1 MIKISLFCGGR
12 GSASL
17 IREIL
22 RIPDV
27 ELNLL
32 VNAYDNGMSTGM
44 MRRFIPGY
52 LGPSDF
58 RKNLS
63 YLLELHSPQQ
73 YILSRLLDYR
83 IPTSFDDDVVNSLL
97 SLLRG
102 SPDIG
107 IIPRELTDLL
117 LNLNGELKDRLY
129 YYLLTFIEYYIQN
142 KDKPFDFYDCSV
154 GNLLFA
160 GAYIKL
166 NYDFEMATQELM
178 NVFQSNVNAKLF
190 NISDGTNMFLVALKE
205 DGEFLEDEAKIVGKQ
220 SSSKYAGVYL
230 IPNEITSKELKN
242 INEMDLLT
250 KKDYLKELHCDV
262 PLSVFVKKAI
272 ENSDIILYG
281 PGTQHSSLFPSY
293 MTKGLREVISS
304 SKAKIK
310 AFIININKD
319 NDISAYT
326 AEDLIDAAL
335 YYFNDNDN
343 EYLITHALFNKESN
357 FRRDGVKLRV
367 NHEPTGSFNY
377 KKMEVVVGDYDHPIY
392 PGIHS
397 GTKTIKAVL
406 DLYERK
412 RRVSVN
418 ELDIYVD
425 LNERSLAV
433 RLMIEEFLELD
444 WIKYF
449 KIVRLYI
456 NNVELPKLE
465 LPHYVEIHE
474 TKNQGY
480 FSEVDVFNDWF
491 RDNNSEYLV
500 TITGDGEYRL
510 SDIINS
516 INILTNT
523 KFGAVYGSR
532 NQSRQQFINSIYAA
546 YGESRFVF
554 FLSRLGAISAGILF
568 ALRFRILFS
577 DPLTGFRVYNR
588 KILKDRLKTF
598 HEKIKL
604 KTSMALTRHMA
615 RNKIEI
621 AEIPVRYKTFVGF
634 TNVKWRLF
642 RGLKNLAGIFF

>member
-117 LNLNGELKDRLY
+117 LSLKGDLKDRLY

-160 GAYIKL
+160 GAYIEL

-205 DGEFLEDEAKIVGKQ
+205 DGEFLDDEAKIVGKQ
-220 SSSKYAGVYL
+220 SSSKYAGIYL

-242 INEMDLLT
+242 INEMDLLA
-250 KKDYLKELHCDV
+250 KKEYLRELHCDV
-262 PLSVFVKKAI
+262 PLSVSVKKAI

-335 YYFNDNDN
+335 YYFKDN
-343 EYLITHALFNKESN
+343 ENNNLITHAIYNMKSISSEK
-357 FRRDGVKLRV
+357 GVTLRSSLP
-367 NHEPTGSFNY
+367 NNDYEY
-377 KKMEVVVGDYDHPIY
+377 KGIKFIYGDYEHPY
-392 PGIHS
+392 YSGIHS
-397 GTKTIKAVL
+397 GVITVKALL
-406 DLYERK
+406 DLYGVFKKDLLEG
-412 RRVSVN
+412 
-418 ELDIYVD
+418 LDIYVD
-425 LNERSLAV
+425 LNERSISV
-433 RLMIEEFLELD
+433 NIFIDEFLEID
-444 WIKYF
+444 WSKYVS
-449 KIVRLYI
+449 IVRLYI
-456 NNVELPKLE
+456 NNVEIPS
-465 LPHYVEIHE
+465 VEHPSSIQIKSTRNE
-474 TKNQGY
+474 GF
-480 FSEVDVFNDWF
+480 FSEIGFFYKWLHNGK
-491 RDNNSEYLV
+491 SKYLA
-500 TITGDGEYRL
+500 TITGDGWYRL
-510 SDIINS
+510 YEIINL
-516 INILTNT
+516 INVLDDGN
-523 KFGAVYGSR
+523 FGAVYGSR
-532 NQSRQQFINSIYAA
+532 NQSRQQFLSSINAA
-546 YGESRFVF
+546 YGESKV
-554 FLSRLGAISAGILF
+554 LYYISKLGALVISILSAF
-568 ALRFRILFS
+568 RFSLFS

-588 KILKDRLKTF
+588 RIINEVENISDQNIKIKTPLTLTKILY
-598 HEKIKL
+598 
-604 KTSMALTRHMA
+604 
-615 RNKIEI
+615 RNNIDI
-621 AEIPVRYKTFVGF
+621 AELPVHYRTFKGF
-634 TNVKWRLF
+634 TNVKWRLI
-642 RGLKNLAGIFF
+642 RGYKMFIDLLF

>member
-83 IPTSFDDDVVNSLL
+83 ISTSFDDDVVNSLL

-205 DGEFLEDEAKIVGKQ
+205 DGEFLENEEKIVGKQ
-220 SSSKYAGVYL
+220 SRSKYAGIYL

-242 INEMDLLT
+242 INEMDLPT
-250 KKDYLKELHCDV
+250 KKEYLRELHCDV
-262 PLSVFVKKAI
+262 PLSVSVKKAI

-304 SKAKIK
+304 SKSKIK

-335 YYFNDNDN
+335 YYFNDNEN
-343 EYLITHALFNKESN
+343 NNLITHAIYNMKSISSEK
-357 FRRDGVKLRV
+357 GVTLRSSLP
-367 NHEPTGSFNY
+367 NNDYEY
-377 KKMEVVVGDYDHPIY
+377 KGIKFIYGDYEHPY
-392 PGIHS
+392 YSGIHS
-397 GTKTIKAVL
+397 GVITVKALL
-406 DLYERK
+406 DLYGVFKKDLLEG
-412 RRVSVN
+412 
-418 ELDIYVD
+418 LDIYVD
-425 LNERSLAV
+425 LNERSISV
-433 RLMIEEFLELD
+433 NIFIDEFLEID
-444 WIKYF
+444 WSKYVS
-449 KIVRLYI
+449 IVRLYI
-456 NNVELPKLE
+456 NNVEIPS
-465 LPHYVEIHE
+465 VEHPSSIQIKSTRNE
-474 TKNQGY
+474 GF
-480 FSEVDVFNDWF
+480 FSEIGFFYKWLHNGK
-491 RDNNSEYLV
+491 SKYLA
-500 TITGDGEYRL
+500 TITGDGWYRL
-510 SDIINS
+510 YEIINL
-516 INILTNT
+516 INVLDDGN
-523 KFGAVYGSR
+523 FGAVYGSR
-532 NQSRQQFINSIYAA
+532 NQSRQQFLSSINAA
-546 YGESRFVF
+546 YGESKV
-554 FLSRLGAISAGILF
+554 LYYISKLGALVISILSAF
-568 ALRFRILFS
+568 RFSLFS

-588 KILKDRLKTF
+588 RIINEVENISDQNIKIKTPLTLTKILY
-598 HEKIKL
+598 
-604 KTSMALTRHMA
+604 
-615 RNKIEI
+615 RNNIDI
-621 AEIPVRYKTFVGF
+621 AELPVHYRTFKGF
-634 TNVKWRLF
+634 TNVKWRLI
-642 RGLKNLAGIFF
+642 RGYKMFIDLLF

>member
-160 GAYIKL
+160 GAYIEL
-166 NYDFEMATQELM
+166 NHDFEMATQELM
-178 NVFQSNVNAKLF
+178 KAFQSNVNAKLF

-272 ENSDIILYG
+272 KNSDIILCG

-335 YYFNDNDN
+335 YYFKDN
-343 EYLITHALFNKESN
+343 ENNNLITHAIYNMKSISSEK
-357 FRRDGVKLRV
+357 GVTIRSSIP
-367 NHEPTGSFNY
+367 NNDYEY
-377 KKMEVVVGDYDHPIY
+377 KGIKFIYGDYEHPY
-392 PGIHS
+392 YSGIHS
-397 GTKTIKAVL
+397 GVITVKTLL
-406 DLYERK
+406 DLYGVLNKDLLEG
-412 RRVSVN
+412 
-418 ELDIYVD
+418 LDIYVD
-425 LNERSLAV
+425 LNERS
-433 RLMIEEFLELD
+433 ISINIFIDEFLEID
-444 WIKYF
+444 WSKYVS
-449 KIVRLYI
+449 KVRLYI
-456 NNVELPKLE
+456 NNVEIPS
-465 LPHYVEIHE
+465 VEHPSSIQIKSTRNE
-474 TKNQGY
+474 GL
-480 FSEVDVFNDWF
+480 FSEMEFFYKWLHNGK
-491 RDNNSEYLV
+491 SKYLA
-500 TITGDGEYRL
+500 TITGDGWYRL
-510 SDIINS
+510 YDIINL
-516 INILTNT
+516 INVLEDGN
-523 KFGAVYGSR
+523 FGAVYGSR
-532 NQSRQQFINSIYAA
+532 NQSRQQFVSSINAA
-546 YGESRFVF
+546 YGESKV
-554 FLSRLGAISAGILF
+554 LYYISKLGALVISILSAF
-568 ALRFRILFS
+568 RFSLFS

-588 KILKDRLKTF
+588 KIISEVKNISDQNI
-598 HEKIKL
+598 KIK
-604 KTSMALTRHMA
+604 TPLTLTKILY
-615 RNKIEI
+615 RNNIDI
-621 AEIPVRYKTFVGF
+621 AELPVHYRTFKGF
-634 TNVKWRLF
+634 TNVKWRLI
-642 RGLKNLAGIFF
+642 RGYKMFIDMLF

>member
-107 IIPRELTDLL
+107 IIPRELTNLL
-117 LNLNGELKDRLY
+117 LSLNGELKDRLY

-160 GAYIKL
+160 GAYIEL
-166 NYDFEMATQELM
+166 NHDFEMATQELM
-178 NVFQSNVNAKLF
+178 KAFQSNVNAKLF

-335 YYFNDNDN
+335 YYFKDN
-343 EYLITHALFNKESN
+343 ENNNLITHAIYNMKSISSEK
-357 FRRDGVKLRV
+357 GVTIRSSIP
-367 NHEPTGSFNY
+367 NNDYEY
-377 KKMEVVVGDYDHPIY
+377 KGIKFIYGDYEHPY
-392 PGIHS
+392 YSGIHS
-397 GTKTIKAVL
+397 GVITVKTLL
-406 DLYERK
+406 DLYGVLNKDLLEG
-412 RRVSVN
+412 
-418 ELDIYVD
+418 LDIYVD
-425 LNERSLAV
+425 LNERS
-433 RLMIEEFLELD
+433 ISINIFIDEFLEID
-444 WIKYF
+444 WSKYVS
-449 KIVRLYI
+449 KVRLYI
-456 NNVELPKLE
+456 NNVEIPS
-465 LPHYVEIHE
+465 VEHPSSIQIKSTRNE
-474 TKNQGY
+474 GL
-480 FSEVDVFNDWF
+480 FSEMEFFYKWLHNGK
-491 RDNNSEYLV
+491 SKYLA
-500 TITGDGEYRL
+500 TITGDGWYRL
-510 SDIINS
+510 YDIINL
-516 INILTNT
+516 INVLEDGN
-523 KFGAVYGSR
+523 FGAVYGSR
-532 NQSRQQFINSIYAA
+532 NQSRQQFVSSINAA
-546 YGESRFVF
+546 YGESKV
-554 FLSRLGAISAGILF
+554 LYYISKLGALVISILSAF
-568 ALRFRILFS
+568 RFSLFS

-588 KILKDRLKTF
+588 KIISEVKNISDQNI
-598 HEKIKL
+598 KIK
-604 KTSMALTRHMA
+604 TPLTLTKILY
-615 RNKIEI
+615 RNNIDI
-621 AEIPVRYKTFVGF
+621 AELPVHYRTFKGF
-634 TNVKWRLF
+634 TNVKWRLI
-642 RGLKNLAGIFF
+642 RGYKMFIDMLF

>member
-17 IREIL
+17 ISEIL

-102 SPDIG
+102 APDKG
-107 IIPRELTDLL
+107 IIPREFSDLL
-117 LNLNGELKDRLY
+117 LSLNGELKNRLY

-142 KDKPFDFYDCSV
+142 KDKHFDFYDCSV

-160 GAYIKL
+160 GAYIEL

-178 NVFQSNVNAKLF
+178 NVFQSNVNAKLY
-190 NISDGTNMFLVALKE
+190 NISDGTNRFLVALKE
-205 DGEFLEDEAKIVGKQ
+205 DGELLDDEAKIVEEQ
-220 SSSKYAGVYL
+220 SNSMYAGLYL

-250 KKDYLKELHCDV
+250 KKEYLRELHCDV
-262 PLSVFVKKAI
+262 PLSVSAKKAI

-304 SKAKIK
+304 CKSKIK

-335 YYFNDNDN
+335 HYLEDN
-343 EYLITHALFNKESN
+343 ENNNLITHAIYNMKSISSEKGVTIRSSLPSN
-357 FRRDGVKLRV
+357 DY
-367 NHEPTGSFNY
+367 EY
-377 KKMEVVVGDYDHPIY
+377 KGIKFIYGDYEHPY
-392 PGIHS
+392 YSGIHS
-397 GTKTIKAVL
+397 GVITVKTLL
-406 DLYERK
+406 DLYGVLNKDLLEG
-412 RRVSVN
+412 
-418 ELDIYVD
+418 LDIYVD
-425 LNERSLAV
+425 LNERSISV
-433 RLMIEEFLELD
+433 NIFIDEFLEID
-444 WIKYF
+444 WSKYVS
-449 KIVRLYI
+449 IVRLYI
-456 NNVELPKLE
+456 NNVEIPS
-465 LPHYVEIHE
+465 VEHPSSIQIKSTRNE
-474 TKNQGY
+474 GL
-480 FSEVDVFNDWF
+480 FSEMDFFYKWLHNGK
-491 RDNNSEYLV
+491 SKYLA
-500 TITGDGEYRL
+500 TITGDGWYRL
-510 SDIINS
+510 YEIINL
-516 INILTNT
+516 INVLEDGN
-523 KFGAVYGSR
+523 FGAVYGSR
-532 NQSRQQFINSIYAA
+532 NQSRKQFISSINAA
-546 YGESRFVF
+546 YGESKV
-554 FLSRLGAISAGILF
+554 LYYISKLGALVISLLSAF
-568 ALRFRILFS
+568 RFSLFS

-588 KILKDRLKTF
+588 KIISEIKNIPNQNF
-598 HEKIKL
+598 KIK
-604 KTSMALTRHMA
+604 TPLTLTKILY
-615 RNKIEI
+615 RNNIDI
-621 AEIPVRYKTFVGF
+621 AELPVRYRTFKGF
-634 TNVKWRLF
+634 TNVKWRLI
-642 RGLKNLAGIFF
+642 RGYKMFIDMLF

>member
-22 RIPDV
+22 RSPDV

-83 IPTSFDDDVVNSLL
+83 ISTSFDDDVVNSLL

-205 DGEFLEDEAKIVGKQ
+205 DGEFLENEEKIVGKQ
-220 SSSKYAGVYL
+220 SRSKYAGIYL

-242 INEMDLLT
+242 INEMDLPT
-250 KKDYLKELHCDV
+250 KKEYLRELHCDV
-262 PLSVFVKKAI
+262 PLSVSVKKAI

-304 SKAKIK
+304 SKSKIK

-335 YYFNDNDN
+335 YYFNDNEN
-343 EYLITHALFNKESN
+343 NNLITHAIYNMKSISSEK
-357 FRRDGVKLRV
+357 GVTLRSSLP
-367 NHEPTGSFNY
+367 NNDYEY
-377 KKMEVVVGDYDHPIY
+377 KGIKFIYGDYEHPY
-392 PGIHS
+392 YSGIHS
-397 GTKTIKAVL
+397 GVITVKALL
-406 DLYERK
+406 DLYGVFKKDLLEG
-412 RRVSVN
+412 
-418 ELDIYVD
+418 LDIYVD
-425 LNERSLAV
+425 LNERSISV
-433 RLMIEEFLELD
+433 NIFIDEFLEID
-444 WIKYF
+444 WSKYVS
-449 KIVRLYI
+449 IVRLYI
-456 NNVELPKLE
+456 NNVEIPS
-465 LPHYVEIHE
+465 VEHPSSIQIKSTRNE
-474 TKNQGY
+474 GF
-480 FSEVDVFNDWF
+480 FSEIGFFYKWLHNGK
-491 RDNNSEYLV
+491 SKYLA
-500 TITGDGEYRL
+500 TITGDGWYRL
-510 SDIINS
+510 YEIINL
-516 INILTNT
+516 INVLDDGN
-523 KFGAVYGSR
+523 FGAVYGSR
-532 NQSRQQFINSIYAA
+532 NQSRQQFLSSINAA
-546 YGESRFVF
+546 YGESKV
-554 FLSRLGAISAGILF
+554 LYYISKLGALVISILSAF
-568 ALRFRILFS
+568 RFSLFS

-588 KILKDRLKTF
+588 RIINEVENISDQNIKIKTPLTLTKILY
-598 HEKIKL
+598 
-604 KTSMALTRHMA
+604 
-615 RNKIEI
+615 RNNIDI
-621 AEIPVRYKTFVGF
+621 AELPVHYRTFKGF
-634 TNVKWRLF
+634 TNVKWRLI
-642 RGLKNLAGIFF
+642 RGYKMFIDLLF

>member
-160 GAYIKL
+160 GAYIEL
-166 NYDFEMATQELM
+166 NHDFEMATQELM
-178 NVFQSNVNAKLF
+178 KAFQSNVNAKLF

-335 YYFNDNDN
+335 YYFKDN
-343 EYLITHALFNKESN
+343 ENNNLITHAIYNMKSISSEK
-357 FRRDGVKLRV
+357 GVTIRSSIP
-367 NHEPTGSFNY
+367 NNDYEY
-377 KKMEVVVGDYDHPIY
+377 KGIKFIYGDYEHPY
-392 PGIHS
+392 YSGIHS
-397 GTKTIKAVL
+397 GVITVKTLL
-406 DLYERK
+406 DLYGVLNKDLLEG
-412 RRVSVN
+412 
-418 ELDIYVD
+418 LDIYVD
-425 LNERSLAV
+425 LNERS
-433 RLMIEEFLELD
+433 ISINIFIDEFLEID
-444 WIKYF
+444 WSKYVS
-449 KIVRLYI
+449 KVRLYI
-456 NNVELPKLE
+456 NNVEIPS
-465 LPHYVEIHE
+465 VEHPSSIQIKSTRNE
-474 TKNQGY
+474 GL
-480 FSEVDVFNDWF
+480 FSEMEFFYKWLHNGK
-491 RDNNSEYLV
+491 SKYLA
-500 TITGDGEYRL
+500 TITGDGWYRL
-510 SDIINS
+510 YDIINL
-516 INILTNT
+516 INVLEDGN
-523 KFGAVYGSR
+523 FGAVYGSR
-532 NQSRQQFINSIYAA
+532 NQSRQQFVSSINAA
-546 YGESRFVF
+546 YGESKV
-554 FLSRLGAISAGILF
+554 LYYISKLGALVISILSAF
-568 ALRFRILFS
+568 RFSLFS

-588 KILKDRLKTF
+588 KIISEVKNISDQNI
-598 HEKIKL
+598 KIK
-604 KTSMALTRHMA
+604 TPLTLTKILY
-615 RNKIEI
+615 RNNIDI
-621 AEIPVRYKTFVGF
+621 AELPVHYRTFKGF
-634 TNVKWRLF
+634 TNVKWRLI
-642 RGLKNLAGIFF
+642 RGYKMFIDMLF

>member
-22 RIPDV
+22 RSPDV

-83 IPTSFDDDVVNSLL
+83 ISTSFDDDVVNSLL

-205 DGEFLEDEAKIVGKQ
+205 DGEFLENEEKIVGKQ
-220 SSSKYAGVYL
+220 SRSKYAGIYL

-242 INEMDLLT
+242 INEMDLPT
-250 KKDYLKELHCDV
+250 KKEYLRELHCDV
-262 PLSVFVKKAI
+262 PLSVSVKKAI

-304 SKAKIK
+304 SKSKIK

-335 YYFNDNDN
+335 YYFNDNEN
-343 EYLITHALFNKESN
+343 NNLITHAIYNMKSISSEK
-357 FRRDGVKLRV
+357 GVTLRSSLP
-367 NHEPTGSFNY
+367 NNDYEY
-377 KKMEVVVGDYDHPIY
+377 KGIKFIYGDYEHPY
-392 PGIHS
+392 YSGIHS
-397 GTKTIKAVL
+397 GVITVKALL
-406 DLYERK
+406 DLYGVFKKDLLE
-412 RRVSVN
+412 

-425 LNERSLAV
+425 LNERSISV
-433 RLMIEEFLELD
+433 NIFIDEFLEID
-444 WIKYF
+444 WSKYVS
-449 KIVRLYI
+449 IVRLYI
-456 NNVELPKLE
+456 NNVEIPS
-465 LPHYVEIHE
+465 VEHPSSIQIKSTRNE
-474 TKNQGY
+474 GF
-480 FSEVDVFNDWF
+480 FSEIGFFYKWLHNGK
-491 RDNNSEYLV
+491 SKYLA
-500 TITGDGEYRL
+500 TITGDGWYRL
-510 SDIINS
+510 YEIINL
-516 INILTNT
+516 INVLDDGN
-523 KFGAVYGSR
+523 FGAVYGSR
-532 NQSRQQFINSIYAA
+532 NQSRQQFLSSINAA
-546 YGESRFVF
+546 YGESKV
-554 FLSRLGAISAGILF
+554 LYYISKLGALVISILSAF
-568 ALRFRILFS
+568 RFSLFS

-588 KILKDRLKTF
+588 RIINEVENISDQNIKIKTPLTLTKILY
-598 HEKIKL
+598 
-604 KTSMALTRHMA
+604 
-615 RNKIEI
+615 RNNIDI
-621 AEIPVRYKTFVGF
+621 AELPVHYRTFKGF
-634 TNVKWRLF
+634 TNVKWRLI
-642 RGLKNLAGIFF
+642 RGYKMFIDLLF

>member
-12 GSASL
+12 GSSSL

-205 DGEFLEDEAKIVGKQ
+205 DGEFLENEEKIVGKQ
-220 SSSKYAGVYL
+220 SRSKYAGIYL

-242 INEMDLLT
+242 INEMDLPT
-250 KKDYLKELHCDV
+250 KKEYLRELHCDV
-262 PLSVFVKKAI
+262 PLSVSVKKAI

-304 SKAKIK
+304 SKSKIK

-335 YYFNDNDN
+335 YYFNDNEN
-343 EYLITHALFNKESN
+343 NNLITHAIYNMKSISSEK
-357 FRRDGVKLRV
+357 GVTLRSSLP
-367 NHEPTGSFNY
+367 NNDYEY
-377 KKMEVVVGDYDHPIY
+377 KGIKFIYGDYEHPY
-392 PGIHS
+392 YSGIHS
-397 GTKTIKAVL
+397 GVITVKALL
-406 DLYERK
+406 DLYGVFKKDLLEG
-412 RRVSVN
+412 
-418 ELDIYVD
+418 LDIYVD
-425 LNERSLAV
+425 LNERSISV
-433 RLMIEEFLELD
+433 NIFIDEFLEID
-444 WIKYF
+444 WSKYVS
-449 KIVRLYI
+449 IVRLYI
-456 NNVELPKLE
+456 NNVEIPS
-465 LPHYVEIHE
+465 VEHPSSIQIKSTRNE
-474 TKNQGY
+474 GF
-480 FSEVDVFNDWF
+480 FSEIGFFYKWLHNGK
-491 RDNNSEYLV
+491 SKYLA
-500 TITGDGEYRL
+500 TITGDGWYRL
-510 SDIINS
+510 YEIINL
-516 INILTNT
+516 INVLDDGN
-523 KFGAVYGSR
+523 FGAVYGSR
-532 NQSRQQFINSIYAA
+532 NQSRQQFLSSINAA
-546 YGESRFVF
+546 YGESKV
-554 FLSRLGAISAGILF
+554 LYYISKLGALVISILSAF
-568 ALRFRILFS
+568 RFSLFS

-588 KILKDRLKTF
+588 RIINEVENISDQNIKIKTPLTLTKILY
-598 HEKIKL
+598 
-604 KTSMALTRHMA
+604 
-615 RNKIEI
+615 RNNIDI
-621 AEIPVRYKTFVGF
+621 AELPVHYRTFKGF
-634 TNVKWRLF
+634 TNVKWRLI
-642 RGLKNLAGIFF
+642 RGYKMFIDLLF